1 VGSSL
6 PSRGFAVRH
15 DHLKVAEAR
24 QTCLPNGIYLT
35 GINGVT
41 LRIIDAHISVST
53 AKGLRLGGDYRLA
66 TTLTD
71 QRRHPAQELIAL
83 YHERWEVESAF
94 YAAGP
99 AR

>member
-1 VGSSL
+1 
-6 PSRGFAVRH
+6 
-15 DHLKVAEAR
+15 
-24 QTCLPNGIYLT
+24 
-35 GINGVT
+35 
-41 LRIIDAHISVST
+41 VST

-71 QRRHPAQELIAL
+71 QRRYPAQELIAL